1 MDPVPVGI
9 VGAGRS
15 RNGLGPFISG
25 FLERAGCRVIAVAGA
40 SPERAER
47 NAVDLGQRL
56 GHHVHA
62 CRDLDELARSG
73 IKALVVTSPVA
84 VHLDAL
90 RAALTARLP
99 VLCEKPLVD
108 ESQLAEGL
116 SVIDAFRQSR
126 IPLVENCQWP
136 FVVLALRRHLVFTD
150 LLPLRQAALG
160 FATPTPGRAMVRGLL
175 PHLLSVIQALTLL
188 DLDADVEDI
197 DWDQSPAGTD
207 LSVLRFRL
215 RGRPANVAAAL
226 HHLESRQVPPRPAWI
241 EVNEARFV
249 RRVDA
254 DYSFVFT
261 CGDREF
267 SVEDPMMQL
276 VQRFVDWVKTSDQ
289 VGIDRE
295 AGLVSQRLQLYQTI
309 LAGLRDC
316 P

>member
-1 MDPVPVGI
+1 
-9 VGAGRS
+9 
-15 RNGLGPFISG
+15 
-25 FLERAGCRVIAVAGA
+25 
-40 SPERAER
+40 
-47 NAVDLGQRL
+47 
-56 GHHVHA
+56 
-62 CRDLDELARSG
+62 
-73 IKALVVTSPVA
+73 
-84 VHLDAL
+84 
-90 RAALTARLP
+90 
-99 VLCEKPLVD
+99 
-108 ESQLAEGL
+108 
-116 SVIDAFRQSR
+116 
-126 IPLVENCQWP
+126 
-136 FVVLALRRHLVFTD
+136 
-150 LLPLRQAALG
+150 
-160 FATPTPGRAMVRGLL
+160 
-175 PHLLSVIQALTLL
+175 LL